1 MKLDSVYTTK
11 TAAAELRDPPFDD
24 SYIRYL
30 CSKHDVGQHLGRDW
44 ILTLAD
50 IEILRKVLDR

>member
-11 TAAAELRDPPFDD
+11 TAAKELRDPPFDD

-44 ILTLAD
+44 ILTQGD

>member
-11 TAAAELRDPPFDD
+11 TAAAELREPPFDD

-30 CSKHDVGQHLGRDW
+30 CLKHDVGQHLGRDW
-44 ILTLAD
+44 ILTQGD

>member
-30 CSKHDVGQHLGRDW
+30 CIKHEVGRHLGRDW
-44 ILTLAD
+44 ILTQAD
-50 IEILRKVLDR
+50 VENLRKILKR